1 MSLERST
8 QPVTRSTA
16 GPEEPSTLFTL
27 GKYYSIRADTR
38 DYEGGFCI
46 AKATMCKSTSFA
58 GVYMEETK
66 DSIDDRKVLYKQTKE
81 TGQFDAATMFS
92 VVMSSTTVAVDI
104 ITIDRSEVEEILY
117 AANIDS

>member
-16 GPEEPSTLFTL
+16 GPEEPNTLFTL

-46 AKATMCKSTSFA
+46 AKATVCHTTSFV
-58 GVYMEETK
+58 GVYLEDTR
-66 DSIDDRKVLYKQTKE
+66 DSIDNDRVLYKETNE
-81 TGQFDAATMFS
+81 TGQFDAATVFS
-92 VVMSSTTVAVDI
+92 IVMSATNVAVDI
-104 ITIDRSEVEEILY
+104 IAIDRSEVEEILY